1 MKMGRRWSFQARDS
15 SDRTEPDVA
24 SGGSQ
29 SLASAGGAEAQPLR
43 DSTGQYRTV
52 QGTGTALAGGVVRF
66 GSGWRRLRLPALA
79 VARAQAFK

>member
-29 SLASAGGAEAQPLR
+29 SLASAGGAEAQPLQ
-43 DSTGQYRTV
+43 DSTVQYKVTRTC
-52 QGTGTALAGGVVRF
+52 TALGWGG
-66 GSGWRRLRLPALA
+66 GRLWLWLQALA
-79 VARAQAFK
+79 LARVQAFK